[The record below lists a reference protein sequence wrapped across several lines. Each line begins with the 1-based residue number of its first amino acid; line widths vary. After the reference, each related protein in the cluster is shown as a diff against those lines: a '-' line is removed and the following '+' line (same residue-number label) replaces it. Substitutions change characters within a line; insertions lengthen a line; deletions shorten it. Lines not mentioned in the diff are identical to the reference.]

1 MTLFI
6 CSNSSTG
13 APVLCSKAHTYFWST
28 PKSVRTWTFTASPI
42 LPHWEPSRAHLVP
55 LPLCLCTYVFV
66 ASNALHSK
74 YFHNSETIPHSTFP
88 AWPLCFLQDPAPTS
102 SCKFLPGILKWSRN
116 SLLYTAF
123 LYYIKPFYSIY
134 LNIL

>member
-13 APVLCSKAHTYFWST
+13 ASVLCSKAHTYFWST
-28 PKSVRTWTFTASPI
+28 PKSVRTWTFAASPI
-42 LPHWEPSRAHLVP
+42 LPCSPASV
-55 LPLCLCTYVFV
+55 LCTYVFV
-66 ASNALHSK
+66 ASNALHSEH
-74 YFHNSETIPHSTFP
+74 FHNSEIIPHLTFS
-88 AWPLCFLQDPAPTS
+88 AWPLCFLQDPAPIS
-102 SCKFLPGILKWSRN
+102 SCRN

-123 LYYIKPFYSIY
+123 LYYIKHFYSIY